1 MAPAGP
7 AVDLPARPYDRDDDL
22 LEAVRRDG
30 LPRLRVIRWSA
41 PAVVIGKGGKQDL
54 ELVREAIA
62 ADGIPLLQRPGG
74 GCSVILDPG
83 NVIVSAVLPVP
94 GIGAITSSFAAL
106 SAWMI
111 AGLGS
116 CGVSGVEQRGVSDL
130 AIGDRKIGGSC
141 IYRTRNLLYYSTTLL
156 VEPDLDLIER
166 YLLHP
171 PREPDYR
178 QGRPH
183 REFLGSLRDGGWDR
197 EIPDLVAALEA
208 ALHPTLPRLS

>member
-7 AVDLPARPYDRDDDL
+7 AADLPARAYDRDDDL

-30 LPRLRVIRWSA
+30 LPRLRVIRWGA
-41 PAVVIGKGGKQDL
+41 PAVVIGKGGKQEL

-62 ADGIPLLQRPGG
+62 VDGIPLLQRPGG
-74 GCSVILDPG
+74 GCSVVLDPG
-83 NVIVSAVLPVP
+83 NLIVSAVLPVP

-156 VEPDLDLIER
+156 VDPDLDLIER

-171 PREPDYR
+171 PREPEYR
-178 QGRPH
+178 RSRRH
-183 REFLGSLRDGGWDR
+183 RDFLGALRAFGWDR
-197 EIPDLVAALEA
+197 EIPGLIAALEA
-208 ALHPTLPRLS
+208 TLRAALPRLP